1 MSVAL
6 GKIQQLAEYI
16 ALSGDTAEDRV
27 LELSLDKLMAREV
40 FRLAAQQRR
49 LRAQLTEFERRYGLS
64 SRDFY
69 DRFEQGEM
77 GDDADFVEWSATY
90 EMVENL
96 NTRLAVLRGRR
107 SDRR

>member
-1 MSVAL
+1 M
-6 GKIQQLAEYI
+6 
-16 ALSGDTAEDRV
+16 
-27 LELSLDKLMAREV
+27 LELTLDKVVAREMS
-40 FRLAAQQRR
+40 RLAAQQRR

-69 DRFEQGEM
+69 DRFEQEQM

>member
-1 MSVAL
+1 MISC
-6 GKIQQLAEYI
+6 
-16 ALSGDTAEDRV
+16 TARSDGNCGVLTLNGETTEDRG
-27 LELSLDKLMAREV
+27 LELTLDKVVAREMS
-40 FRLAAQQRR
+40 RLAAQQRR

>member
-6 GKIQQLAEYI
+6 ERIQQLAEYV
-16 ALSGDTAEDRV
+16 ALSGDTIEDRV
-27 LELSLDKLMAREV
+27 LELALDKLMSREV
-40 FRLAAQQRR
+40 SRLATQRR
-49 LRAQLTEFERRYGLS
+49 RLQAQLAEFERRYGLS

-69 DRFEQGEM
+69 ERFERGEL

-96 NTRLAVLRGRR
+96 NTRLAVLRSGK
-107 SDRR
+107 SS